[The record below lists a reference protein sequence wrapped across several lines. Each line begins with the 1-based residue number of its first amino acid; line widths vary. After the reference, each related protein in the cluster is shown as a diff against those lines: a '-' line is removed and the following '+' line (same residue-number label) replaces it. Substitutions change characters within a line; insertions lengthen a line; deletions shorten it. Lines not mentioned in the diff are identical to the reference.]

1 MVVMAMG
8 RRLPVLRDVVE
19 APGHALGAVFQG
31 VAPVSTHSGLQIF
44 ELRLDTSLHLV
55 TQSLLQRKMQRL

>member
-8 RRLPVLRDVVE
+8 RRLSVLRDVVE

-31 VAPVSTHSGLQIF
+31 LAPVSTRSGLQIF
-44 ELRLDTSLHLV
+44 ELRLNTSLHLV
-55 TQSLLQRKMQRL
+55 T

>member
-1 MVVMAMG
+1 MVVMAME

-19 APGHALGAVFQG
+19 APGHALGAVFPG
-31 VAPVSTHSGLQIF
+31 VAPISAHSGLQIF
-44 ELRLDTSLHLV
+44 VLRLDTSLHLV